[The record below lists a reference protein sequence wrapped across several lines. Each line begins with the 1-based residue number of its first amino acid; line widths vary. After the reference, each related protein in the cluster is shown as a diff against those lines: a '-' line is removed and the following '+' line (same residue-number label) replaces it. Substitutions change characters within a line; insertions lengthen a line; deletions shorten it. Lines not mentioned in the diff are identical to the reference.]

1 MKLEA
6 TVVEEEEMRRW
17 KNERIVWI
25 PKFGDVGI
33 PCYVMY
39 NLKSWQVRQMSLN
52 YNTEHDNLVIGK
64 LHTHAEDQILHRSQ
78 CYSKSSR
85 PCDKHRASQQYE
97 IPEIKKW
104 STLDQEVLNG

>member
-1 MKLEA
+1 
-6 TVVEEEEMRRW
+6 
-17 KNERIVWI
+17 
-25 PKFGDVGI
+25 
-33 PCYVMY
+33 
-39 NLKSWQVRQMSLN
+39 MSRN

-64 LHTHAEDQILHRSQ
+64 LHTHAKDQILYWSQ
-78 CYSKSSR
+78 CYSKFSC